1 MAQAIEFNYI
11 SVNGENHIA
20 DKAVCRYINSLED
33 ELEKA
38 QEEHQRYVAS
48 VSADIEKQAERIAL
62 NLASGMSEEQSCLK
76 HSLNHF
82 TDTRDGEPVF
92 KYRDEVM
99 TRIRLALQGR
109 TAKGEVYTR

>member
-20 DKAVCRYINSLED
+20 DNAVCRYINSLED
-33 ELEKA
+33 ELQKA

-76 HSLNHF
+76 HSLSYF

-99 TRIRLALQGR
+99 ARIRLALQGR
-109 TAKGEVYTR
+109 TAKGDAYTR